1 MGSNSSY
8 ISAENLIGKSIQSNY
23 TKNIFYEYKL
33 IGSNVNIIYSNQSFI
48 YVKCKKKNLYV
59 WVNNDNIITSI
70 YFN

>member
-8 ISAENLIGKSIQSNY
+8 ISAENLIGKSIQSSY
-23 TKNIFYEYKL
+23 TTNIFNEYKL
-33 IGSNVNIIYSNQSFI
+33 IGSNVNIIYPSQSFI

-70 YFN
+70 YWN